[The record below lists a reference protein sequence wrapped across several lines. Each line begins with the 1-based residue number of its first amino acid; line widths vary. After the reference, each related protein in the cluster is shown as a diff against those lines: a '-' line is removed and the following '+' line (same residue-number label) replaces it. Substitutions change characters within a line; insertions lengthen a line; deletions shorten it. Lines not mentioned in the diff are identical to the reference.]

1 MSINRLKGI
10 FDKVKCHDYIGEA
23 VSQFEHA
30 LQCAYFAE
38 KLGHSEEVI
47 LASLLHDIGHVA
59 LSSRQPQMADLG
71 IINHEWIGAR
81 LALDMGFSKKTA
93 FLIGH
98 HVNAKRY
105 LAAKKDS
112 YKSSLS
118 PASANTLKFQGGPMT
133 LAEQSVFEALPYFK
147 EALQV
152 RTNDEKGKETD
163 LSLPS
168 FEHYIDL
175 AEQHIIKQANS
186 HNTKTIYTYDL
197 DKPLPHVAQ
206 SLDIVLSAEKQTI
219 NSRCIYD
226 FNLSVKPSHPH
237 FFFFLDESIAL
248 FEESILN
255 QYGLVA
261 SEEWIAQAINRY
273 PELTWKTL
281 DPVDQTEMA

>member
-1 MSINRLKGI
+1 MSIVRLKNI
-10 FDKVKCHDYIGEA
+10 FEKVKCHDYIGEA
-23 VSQFEHA
+23 ISQFEHA
-30 LQCAYFAE
+30 LQSAYYAE

-118 PASANTLKFQGGPMT
+118 LASTGTLKFQGGPMT
-133 LAEQSVFEALPYFK
+133 LAEQGEFEALPYFK

-152 RTNDEKGKETD
+152 RTNDEKGKDTD
-163 LSLPS
+163 LSLPN
-168 FEHYIDL
+168 FEHYIQL
-175 AEQHIIKQANS
+175 CESHIAK
-186 HNTKTIYTYDL
+186 NTKESGEKLLYIHDIN
-197 DKPLPHVAQ
+197 KPLPGVID
-206 SLDIVLSAEKQTI
+206 SLDIVLSALKQPI
-219 NSRCIYD
+219 HSQCIYD
-226 FNLSVKPSHPH
+226 FNLSVKPTHPH

-248 FEESILN
+248 FEESVLTQCGIIAPN
-255 QYGLVA
+255 D
-261 SEEWIAQAINRY
+261 WTAQAMKRY
-273 PELTWKTL
+273 PELNWKVL
-281 DPVDQTEMA
+281 EPAEVPEMV